1 MTIPGMPW
9 SYGVMGATA
18 PAPLT
23 SVCLVP
29 ALLQAAKAPGCE
41 SPPLWG
47 SLGVPQKG
55 IFLGQDIGVLH
66 C

>member
-9 SYGVMGATA
+9 NYGVMGATA
-18 PAPLT
+18 PASLT
-23 SVCLVP
+23 SVCLMP
-29 ALLQAAKAPGCE
+29 GLPQAAKAPGCE

-47 SLGVPQKG
+47 SLGVPWKG
-55 IFLGQDIGVLH
+55 VSLRQDTGVLH